1 MRRFVFAIAI
11 ITAVHGLSM
20 TAGAVAQES
29 EIDCGAFQKDPD
41 GSWIVLKKTYIPVQ
55 KVRVVEGTVFRPGQ
69 TFLGEDMAERLAK
82 ACPNQPV
89 AEPDMAV
96 PAQPG
101 QLAPGA
107 PLSPGAQVPLTPRS
121 SLSRYADANGT
132 IDVQR
137 LSCGDL
143 AVATPAETELLLA
156 WYSGWY
162 NGTAK
167 KRGINLARVRFA
179 IRSVAD
185 YCRANPDKRLVQV
198 MDLMLK

>member
-1 MRRFVFAIAI
+1 MRRLLWVIAVM
-11 ITAVHGLSM
+11 AVQALCMS
-20 TAGAVAQES
+20 AAAFAQES
-29 EIDCGAFQKDPD
+29 EIDCSAFLKNPD
-41 GSWIVLKKTYIPVQ
+41 GSWTVIKKAYIPVQ
-55 KVRVVEGTVFRPGQ
+55 KVRVVEGTVFLPGQ

-89 AEPDMAV
+89 AVPDT
-96 PAQPG
+96 PEQAQPG
-101 QLAPGA
+101 QLPPGT
-107 PLSPGAQVPLTPRS
+107 PSPQGAQVHQTPRL
-121 SLSRYADANGT
+121 SLGRYADANGT

-137 LSCGDL
+137 LSCGHL
-143 AVATPAETELLLA
+143 AEATPEETELLLA

-162 NGTAK
+162 NGIAK

-198 MDLMLK
+198 MELMLK